1 MKLSKKIAVAVA
13 ASALMA
19 SAGMVS
25 PALAGTADNIVAG
38 GATFP
43 QNIIESCRATFAGDT
58 TANPLAAKVDYTG
71 VGSSGGRQGF
81 FENTYYGF
89 AMSDSMWAVGKNS
102 YRTGF
107 VWLPLISGAIDVA
120 YRLDG
125 VKPAGT
131 VLQMT
136 PTTLAKIYAGTI
148 KNWNDPAIKLDN
160 PVAKKPRLSALNAQA
175 KFSLVKKG
183 TKVNLTANLAKSIVK
198 TKTKNLVVTA
208 SVTGPTGTTTS
219 KIRYNKK
226 PKAGT
231 TVLSLPYA
239 TGTEYEIKFNNI
251 VLGHVSVDP
260 TSVTLPSTPITVFHR
275 KEGSGTTNNFLNF
288 LNKTVPEVWTIA
300 ANDEFKDATVPS
312 GKVPTDG
319 SFLGAQGN
327 DGVANG
333 VMKTNG
339 GIGYA
344 EVSFVN
350 ERQSAGKPIVAAKIK
365 NGAGVFLAG
374 SSAGAAK
381 FVSAAAVNETTGVVT
396 FNYQTTVA
404 DAYPITAVSYFMAN
418 TSENTNA
425 ANTPARMLTAKR
437 FATYVLDT
445 CAPDV
450 AELKGYAALPAN
462 IVAISK
468 KLVENIK

>member
-1 MKLSKKIAVAVA
+1 MKLSKKFAVAVA

-25 PALAGTADNIVAG
+25 PALAGKDDNIVAG

-43 QNIIESCRATFAGDT
+43 LNIIESCRAAFAGDA
-58 TANPLAAKVDYTG
+58 TANPLAATVNYTG
-71 VGSSGGRQGF
+71 VGSGTGRKNFYSNLYDGF
-81 FENTYYGF
+81 G
-89 AMSDSMWAVGKNS
+89 MSDSMWKTGDEG
-102 YRTGF
+102 YRSSF

-131 VLQMT
+131 VLQLT
-136 PTTLAKIYAGTI
+136 PETVAKIFSGAI

-160 PVAKKPRLSALNAQA
+160 PVAKKPKLSALNGAA

-183 TKVNLTANLAKSIVK
+183 TKVNLTVNLANSIVK
-198 TKTKNLVVTA
+198 TKTKNLVVKA

-219 KIRYNKK
+219 KVRYNQK

-239 TGTEYEIKFNNI
+239 QGTEYEIKFNNI

-288 LNKTVPEVWTIA
+288 LNKTVPTVWTTSA
-300 ANDEFKDATVPS
+300 ADAFGVPS
-312 GKVPTDG
+312 GTIPSDG
-319 SFLGAQGN
+319 SFVSAQGN

-333 VMKTNG
+333 VMNKDG

-350 ERQSAGKPIVAAKIK
+350 ERQSIGKPIAAAKIQ

-396 FNYQTTVA
+396 FDYANKVA
-404 DAYPITAVSYFMAN
+404 DAFPITAVSYFMAN
-418 TSENTNA
+418 TSANVDSKNTA
-425 ANTPARMLTAKR
+425 AKMLTAKR
-437 FATYVLDT
+437 FATYVLDK
-445 CAPDV
+445 CAPEV